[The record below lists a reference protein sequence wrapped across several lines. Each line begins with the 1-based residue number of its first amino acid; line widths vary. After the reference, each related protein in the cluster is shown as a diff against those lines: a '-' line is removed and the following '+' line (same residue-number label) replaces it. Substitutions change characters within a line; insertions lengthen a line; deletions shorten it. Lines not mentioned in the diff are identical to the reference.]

1 MTDPASR
8 LPAHPSLE
16 QLRKQAKDLLRD
28 YRDGNAVAA
37 TRFAA
42 TIPKFGGA
50 PNPDAQL
57 ADAQF
62 IVAREYGFEN
72 WAALAAEVE
81 QLAGT
86 ARPAKREPIRPIQLA
101 PSRVLDMPGGGQA
114 PSDAAWEM
122 FLAAREG
129 DLARVRALAT
139 RYPRLELFEYNYT
152 PPIHFAVREGHDAIV
167 RFLVERG
174 ADLAYKTYPFGD
186 SLLTMAEDREHH
198 DVSQTLRGFLSRKYA
213 LADGVTTILDAAKVG
228 DLARVQS
235 ELARNPA
242 LASGADD
249 LGHTPLHRAAENGH
263 LRVVEALLAAGAN
276 PNAVRG
282 DGYKPLHVALM
293 NSWRAGVTRE
303 QAGVIADRLIAAGAD
318 YTIYV
323 AALRGD
329 RRFVRDALARDRSLA
344 NFEDTCHFRP
354 ISAAAQR
361 GDFEMVK
368 LLIDHGADPN
378 LPEEGAPAGQALW
391 HAVYN
396 HHPEIVA
403 VLVEAGAS
411 PNAMVES
418 SGTPM
423 MHARSDEETFELLA
437 IHGGDT
443 MADDDDLLSRALG
456 DDDFAQVERILQ
468 RRPDLVHN
476 ESAFWHEGLLCGPA
490 AKPNRAMVELL
501 LRYGARVP
509 TVTKW
514 GRFYY
519 FKHTE
524 MVEFLLEKGMNPN
537 HMNWHRTTILH
548 HLGSDGDLVKAKLL
562 VDHGAEIN
570 AIDEE
575 YRSTPLGMAARW
587 GQRAMVEFF
596 LQHGADPNAAAA
608 PWATPLAWARKKG
621 HREIELQL
629 QSATSTTEPR
639 Q

>member
-1 MTDPASR
+1 MNDPASR

-28 YRDGNAVAA
+28 YRDGDDVAV

-42 TIPKFGGA
+42 IIPRFASATGL
-50 PNPDAQL
+50 DAQL

-62 IVAREYGFEN
+62 VVAREYGFEN
-72 WAALAAEVE
+72 WAALTTEVE
-81 QLAGT
+81 QLADP
-86 ARPAKREPIRPIQLA
+86 ARPTKREPIRPIQLA
-101 PSRVLDMPGGGQA
+101 PSRVVDLPDGGQA

-122 FLAAREG
+122 FTAAREG
-129 DLARVRALAT
+129 DLARVRSLAT
-139 RYPRLELFEYNYT
+139 RYPGLDRFEYNYT

-167 RFLVERG
+167 RFLIERG

-186 SLLTMAEDREHH
+186 SLLTMAEDREYH

-213 LADGVTTILDAAKVG
+213 LADGITTILDAAKVG

-235 ELARNPA
+235 EIARNPS

-249 LGHTPLHRAAENGH
+249 LGHTPLHRAAEHGH

-282 DGYKPLHVALM
+282 DGYKPVHVALM

-303 QAGVIADRLIAAGAD
+303 QAGVIADRLLAAGAD

-329 RRFVRDALARDRSLA
+329 KRFVRDALARDRSLA

-368 LLIDHGADPN
+368 LLIEHGADPN

-391 HAVYN
+391 HAVY
-396 HHPEIVA
+396 HQRAEIVA

-423 MHARSDEETFELLA
+423 MHARNDQQTFELLA
-437 IHGGDT
+437 AHGGDT
-443 MADDDDLLSRALG
+443 MADDDDLLGDAIG
-456 DDDFAQVERILQ
+456 DDNFAEVERILR

-490 AKPNRAMVELL
+490 SKPNRAMVELL
-501 LRYGARVP
+501 FRYGARVP

-524 MVEFLLEKGMNPN
+524 MVEFLLSKGMNPN

-548 HLGSDGDLVKAKLL
+548 HLGSDGDLVKAKML
-562 VDHGAEIN
+562 VDHGADVN

-596 LQHGADPNAAAA
+596 LERGADPNAADAA
-608 PWATPLAWARKKG
+608 WATPIAWARKKG
-621 HREIELQL
+621 HRDIEIML
-629 QSATSTTEPR
+629 QSATTHTEQGR
-639 Q
+639 

>member
-1 MTDPASR
+1 MNDPASR

-28 YRDGNAVAA
+28 FRDGDAVGV

-42 TIPKFGGA
+42 TIPRFASATGL
-50 PNPDAQL
+50 DAQL

-81 QLAGT
+81 QLTGG

-101 PSRVLDMPGGGQA
+101 ASRMVDLSGGRQA
-114 PSDAAWEM
+114 PADAAWEM
-122 FLAAREG
+122 FSAAREG
-129 DLARVRALAT
+129 DLTVVRSLAAH
-139 RYPRLELFEYNYT
+139 YPGLERFEYNYT
-152 PPIHFAVREGHDAIV
+152 PPIHFAVREGHDAVV

-198 DVSQTLRGFLSRKYA
+198 DVSETLRGFLSRKYA
-213 LADGVTTILDAAKVG
+213 LADGVGTILDAAKVG

-235 ELARNPA
+235 ELARNAA

-249 LGHTPLHRAAENGH
+249 LGQTPLHRAAEHGH

-318 YTIYV
+318 YTIYI

-329 RRFVRDALARDRSLA
+329 KRFVRDALARDPSLA

-361 GDFEMVK
+361 GDLEMVK

-396 HHPEIVA
+396 HRPEIVVA
-403 VLVEAGAS
+403 LVEAGAS

-423 MHARSDEETFELLA
+423 MHARNDEETFELLA
-437 IHGGDT
+437 VHGGDT
-443 MADDDDLLSRALG
+443 MADDEDVLSRALG
-456 DDDFAQVERILQ
+456 EDDFAEVERILR

-476 ESAFWHEGLLCGPA
+476 EQMFWHEGLLCGPA

-524 MVEFLLEKGMNPN
+524 MVEFLLQKGANPN

-562 VDHGAEIN
+562 VDHGADIN

-587 GQRAMVEFF
+587 GQRGMVEFF
-596 LQHGADPNAAAA
+596 LQRGAEPTAAGAA
-608 PWATPLAWARKKG
+608 WATPVAWARKKG
-621 HREIELQL
+621 HRDIESML
-629 QSATSTTEPR
+629 QSATTNSE
-639 Q
+639 QGQ